1 MEMDLNVIKSLQA
14 EADTKVVLL
23 VMDGLG
29 GLPGPDGKTELEAA
43 KTPNLDKL
51 AEKSICGLHEP
62 VGGGITPGSGPAH
75 LALFGYDPLQYQVG
89 RGVLSAAG
97 IDFDLQKTDV
107 ACRGNFCTVDSG
119 GLVTDRRAGR
129 IPTEKNAELVE
140 KLKGITLS
148 SGEVFVQTIKEHRFL
163 VVFRGE
169 GLGEKVNDTDPK
181 VVGHKPHPAEGGSD
195 ASKKTAELA
204 NEFIEKAKEILGGEE
219 QANMALLRGFAK
231 TPDWPSFQD
240 VYGTRSA
247 SIAAYPMYRGLAK
260 LLGMQALDN
269 SEDPAEKFDVMKK
282 YRGDYD
288 FFFIHV
294 KKPDKAGEDGDFPTK
309 VKSIEA
315 VDAALPG
322 LLEAEP
328 DVLVVTGD
336 HSTPWALANHSWHPV
351 PTLLYSAHCRPDS
364 VKTFGERACLAGGL
378 GPRFPASSLM
388 PLAMANAL
396 RIEKFGA

>member
-1 MEMDLNVIKSLQA
+1 
-14 EADTKVVLL
+14 
-23 VMDGLG
+23 
-29 GLPGPDGKTELEAA
+29 
-43 KTPNLDKL
+43 
-51 AEKSICGLHEP
+51 
-62 VGGGITPGSGPAH
+62 
-75 LALFGYDPLQYQVG
+75 
-89 RGVLSAAG
+89 
-97 IDFDLQKTDV
+97 
-107 ACRGNFCTVDSG
+107 
-119 GLVTDRRAGR
+119 
-129 IPTEKNAELVE
+129 
-140 KLKGITLS
+140 
-148 SGEVFVQTIKEHRFL
+148 
-163 VVFRGE
+163 
-169 GLGEKVNDTDPK
+169 
-181 VVGHKPHPAEGGSD
+181 
-195 ASKKTAELA
+195 
-204 NEFIEKAKEILGGEE
+204 
-219 QANMALLRGFAK
+219 MALLRGFAK

-269 SEDPAEKFDVMKK
+269 GEDPAEKFDVLKK
-282 YRGDYD
+282 YRSDFD

-322 LLEAEP
+322 LIEAEP

-351 PTLLYSAHCRPDS
+351 PTLLYSAYCRPDN
-364 VKTFGERACLAGGL
+364 VETFGERACLAGGL
-378 GPRFPASSLM
+378 GPRFPASNLM

>member
-1 MEMDLNVIKSLQA
+1 MDLNVITSLQA

-43 KTPNLDKL
+43 RTPNFDRL
-51 AEKSICGLHEP
+51 AEKSLCGLHEP

-75 LALFGYDPLQYQVG
+75 LALFGYNPLEYTVG

-97 IDFDLQKTDV
+97 IDFDLEKSDV
-107 ACRGNFCTVDSG
+107 ACRGNFCTVDG
-119 GLVTDRRAGR
+119 EGLVTDRRAGR
-129 IPTEKNAELVE
+129 ISTEKNQELVE
-140 KLKGITLS
+140 KLQSITLS

-163 VVFRGE
+163 VVFRGS
-169 GLGEKVNDTDPK
+169 GLGDTVNDTDPK
-181 VVGHKPHPAEGGSD
+181 VVGHRPHPAEGGEA
-195 ASKKTAELA
+195 ASKKTAGLA
-204 NEFIEKAKEILGGEE
+204 NEFVEKAKEILSGEE

-231 TPDWPSFQD
+231 APDWPSFQE

-260 LLGMQALDN
+260 ILGMTALDAA
-269 SEDPAEKFDVMKK
+269 EDPAEKFATFAK
-282 YRGDYD
+282 RRADYD

-294 KKPDKAGEDGDFPTK
+294 KKPDKAGEDGDFATK

-315 VDAALPG
+315 VDEAIPKLI
-322 LLEAEP
+322 EAEP
-328 DVLVVTGD
+328 DVLVITGD
-336 HSTPWALANHSWHPV
+336 HSTPWALSNHSWHPV
-351 PTLLYSAHCRPDS
+351 PTLLHSAYCRPDE
-364 VKTFGERACLAGGL
+364 VTTFGERACLQGGL
-378 GPRFPASSLM
+378 GPRFPAMNLM

>member
-1 MEMDLNVIKSLQA
+1 MDLNVIKSLQA
-14 EADTKVVLL
+14 EADSKVVLL

-43 KTPNLDKL
+43 RTPNFDRL
-51 AEKSICGLHEP
+51 AEKGLCGLHEP

-75 LALFGYDPLQYQVG
+75 LALFGYDPLQYTVG

-97 IDFDLQKTDV
+97 IDFDLQKSDV
-107 ACRGNFCTVDSG
+107 ACRGNFCTVDAD

-129 IPTEKNAELVE
+129 IPTEKNEELVE
-140 KLKGITLS
+140 KLKSISLS

-163 VVFRGE
+163 VVFRGD
-169 GLGEKVNDTDPK
+169 GLGDKVNDTDPK
-181 VVGHKPHPAEGGSD
+181 VVGHRPHPAEGGDS
-195 ASKKTAELA
+195 ASEKTAALA
-204 NEFIEKAKEILGGEE
+204 NEFVEKAKQVLSGEE
-219 QANMALLRGFAK
+219 QANMALLRGFANA
-231 TPDWPSFQD
+231 PDWPSFQE

-260 LLGMQALDN
+260 ILGMTALDA
-269 SEDPAEKFDVMKK
+269 SEDPGEKFATFGK
-282 YRGDYD
+282 YRSDYD

-294 KKPDKAGEDGDFPTK
+294 KKSDKTGEDGDFAGK
-309 VKSIEA
+309 VKSIEE
-315 VDAALPG
+315 VDAAIPQ

-328 DVLVVTGD
+328 DVLVITGD
-336 HSTPWALANHSWHPV
+336 HSTPWALSNHSWHPV
-351 PTLLYSAHCRPDS
+351 PTILHSAYCRPDEVTS
-364 VKTFGERACLAGGL
+364 FGERACLQGGL
-378 GPRFPASSLM
+378 GPRFPAMNLM